1 MKNNYKQMILEKI
14 KKSGITPLP
23 YKKLLRSCKVL
34 DKDFKDFTR
43 ILEGLKKKGEII
55 EQRDGFLL
63 PKHSNFINAKVT
75 RLNKTFGFVKSLVDD
90 SEIFIPGKFLKGAMP
105 GDIVLIKTFEGR
117 GSSLEGEVVNIVEE
131 NFSQFT
137 GNIVFEHGEYA
148 VLPDILSNY
157 ALPIDNPESFDLKE
171 GDKVLASVTHRGQR
185 HSEHSCKLINNFG
198 SSLKASVCALS
209 VLELN
214 GISPIFE
221 DEVLAEAERIT
232 DYESIQTEAPNRLDL
247 RSEPIFT
254 IDGADTKD
262 IDDAISIKKLTD
274 GYELGVV

>member
-14 KKSGITPLP
+14 KKSGKTPLP

-105 GDIVLIKTFEGR
+105 GRYRF
-117 GSSLEGEVVNIVEE
+117 N
-131 NFSQFT
+131 
-137 GNIVFEHGEYA
+137 
-148 VLPDILSNY
+148 
-157 ALPIDNPESFDLKE
+157 
-171 GDKVLASVTHRGQR
+171 
-185 HSEHSCKLINNFG
+185 
-198 SSLKASVCALS
+198 
-209 VLELN
+209 
-214 GISPIFE
+214 
-221 DEVLAEAERIT
+221 
-232 DYESIQTEAPNRLDL
+232 
-247 RSEPIFT
+247 
-254 IDGADTKD
+254 
-262 IDDAISIKKLTD
+262 
-274 GYELGVV
+274 